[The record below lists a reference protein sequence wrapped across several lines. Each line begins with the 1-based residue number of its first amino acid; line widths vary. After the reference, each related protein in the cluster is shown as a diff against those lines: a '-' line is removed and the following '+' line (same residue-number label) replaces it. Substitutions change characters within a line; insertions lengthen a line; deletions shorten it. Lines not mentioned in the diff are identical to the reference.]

1 VTDRGLDRT
10 SVKVRPSIEL
20 QIEELI
26 LTGFPAGDRRRIGAA
41 FEQELGRLLSE
52 RGLPAA
58 LGQGS
63 DRSSLDGGSF
73 GVGQNTLPEAV
84 GFQIAKAVY
93 GGFTK

>member
-58 LGQGS
+58 LGQGG
-63 DRSSLDGGSF
+63 DRPSLDGGSF
-73 GVGQNTLPEAV
+73 EVQPNMGPEAV
-84 GFQIAKAVY
+84 GIQVAKAVY